1 MCDYSLMGVPNRLAT
16 EGEELVVHR
25 FPTNSIGLASP
36 RQLINATSSGCS
48 RGRRFWSVLKDLF
61 VSEMNKVEA
70 VCIPPG
76 ATLFLRDI
84 PSEIQR
90 ALQTEPAELV
100 TFTQLTATPN
110 AYRDAV
116 RFKNGRE
123 LLLQELS
130 EGQHVTIV
138 DLAVVDEPV
147 PATKTAA
154 KASIP
159 R

>member
-1 MCDYSLMGVPNRLAT
+1 MCDYSLMGIPNRLAT
-16 EGEELVVHR
+16 EGENLVVHR

-36 RQLINATSSGCS
+36 RQLASAPERCSST
-48 RGRRFWSVLKDLF
+48 RARFWTYLKDLF

-76 ATLFLRDI
+76 ATLVLRDI
-84 PSEIQR
+84 PSEIQK
-90 ALQTEPAELV
+90 ALQTQPAELV

-116 RFKNGRE
+116 RFQNGRE

-130 EGQHVTIV
+130 EGQQVTIV
-138 DLAVVDEPV
+138 DLAVTDQPV
-147 PATKTAA
+147 AA
-154 KASIP
+154 ARAFARP
-159 R
+159 